1 MLKHTILAGL
11 LGLAA
16 LSTTASAQDNTA
28 QCDDAGM
35 KQLQSSIDME
45 QNQTNKDMAMKA
57 MMMAQDSMKAG
68 NLDQCAVHMGEA
80 RQAMT
85 MK

>member
-1 MLKHTILAGL
+1 MLKSTILAGL

-16 LSTTASAQDNTA
+16 LSSASAQDNTA

-45 QNQTNKDMAMKA
+45 QSQANKDMAMKA
-57 MMMAQDSMKAG
+57 MVMAQDAMKAG
-68 NLDQCAVHMGEA
+68 SLDQCAVHMGEA